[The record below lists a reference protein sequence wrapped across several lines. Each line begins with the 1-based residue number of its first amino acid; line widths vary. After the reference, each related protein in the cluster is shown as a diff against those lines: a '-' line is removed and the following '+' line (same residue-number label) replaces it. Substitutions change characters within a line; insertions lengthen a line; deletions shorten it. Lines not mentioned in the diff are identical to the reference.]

1 MSEVGEVRLERRGLA
16 LWATIDRPR
25 SANACS
31 SGVMTGLES
40 WLARVHD
47 PGVRVLVLTGA
58 GSVFCAGAD
67 LREAGALVD
76 DRQALVAYLRR
87 GRDLVAAV
95 RESPVPVLAAVNG
108 AAFGGGLELLL
119 ACDIAVASAD
129 ARVGD
134 RHVSQGQVPGW
145 GSSAMLPGRVGRAT
159 ATRLLLTGE
168 TLDAAE
174 ARAAG
179 LVSEVVAPD
188 LLQARV
194 TDLVDLLATH
204 DPGAVRR
211 LLTLTRFRGAD
222 EDAAA
227 RLEWHVL
234 RDHVDAE
241 TTRQRAADF

>member
-1 MSEVGEVRLERRGLA
+1 VSGTGDVRLERRGPA

-25 SANACS
+25 SANACG
-31 SGVMTGLES
+31 SGVMAALES
-40 WLARVHD
+40 WLEGVHD

-87 GRDLVAAV
+87 GRDLVAAI
-95 RESPVPVLAAVNG
+95 RESPVPVVAAVNG
-108 AAFGGGLELLL
+108 AAYAGGLELLL
-119 ACDIAVASAD
+119 ACDVAVASAD

-168 TLDAAE
+168 TMDAAE

-188 LLQARV
+188 RLQARV
-194 TDLVDLLATH
+194 TELVDLLATH

-211 LLTLTRFRGAD
+211 LLTLTRLRGAD

-234 RDHVDAE
+234 LEHVDAG
-241 TTRQRAADF
+241 TARRRAADF

>member
-1 MSEVGEVRLERRGLA
+1 
-16 LWATIDRPR
+16 
-25 SANACS
+25 
-31 SGVMTGLES
+31 
-40 WLARVHD
+40 
-47 PGVRVLVLTGA
+47 
-58 GSVFCAGAD
+58 
-67 LREAGALVD
+67 
-76 DRQALVAYLRR
+76 
-87 GRDLVAAV
+87 
-95 RESPVPVLAAVNG
+95 
-108 AAFGGGLELLL
+108 
-119 ACDIAVASAD
+119 
-129 ARVGD
+129 
-134 RHVSQGQVPGW
+134 
-145 GSSAMLPGRVGRAT
+145 MLPGRVGRAT

-179 LVSEVVAPD
+179 LISEVVAPD

-234 RDHVDAE
+234 RAHVDAE